1 MGNALR
7 IAIVDYGMGNLHSVR
22 KAFEACGGAA
32 ASTRDPEEV
41 VAADALVVPGVGSFG
56 DCVENLSRTGLKD
69 AIAEFI
75 RSGKPYLGLC
85 LGLQILF
92 PSSEE
97 SPGTPGLGIIPGKV
111 RRFTGSLKIPHMG
124 WNTIR
129 FPAPGSTGSAG
140 AGAMGQSEG
149 TSSSRCH
156 PGDLPTT
163 ARGALQAGSRDP
175 ALKKNDPLR
184 AGHRPTGQC
193 PLFRGIEDGSY
204 VYFVHSY
211 YPEPEDGAL
220 AAAVTD
226 YGVTFAS
233 AVWKGNL
240 MATQFHPEKSQRVG
254 LAMVRNFVAFAAER
268 AAGSAKT
275 ARGAR

>member
-7 IAIVDYGMGNLHSVR
+7 IAIADYGMGNLHSVR
-22 KAFEACGGAA
+22 KAFEACGGDTVCA
-32 ASTRDPEEV
+32 RDPDELRG
-41 VAADALVVPGVGSFG
+41 ADALVVPGVGSFG
-56 DCVENLSRTGLKD
+56 DCIENLTRTGLKD

-97 SPGTPGLGIIPGKV
+97 SPGTPGLGIIPGRV
-111 RRFTGSLKIPHMG
+111 RRFTGTLKIPHMG

-129 FPAPGSTGSAG
+129 FTSPGSAG
-140 AGAMGQSEG
+140 VGG
-149 TSSSRCH
+149 
-156 PGDLPTT
+156 PG
-163 ARGALQAGSRDP
+163 R
-175 ALKKNDPLR
+175 R
-184 AGHRPTGQC
+184 APVRC

-211 YPEPEDGAL
+211 YPELEDGAH

-254 LAMVRNFVAFAAER
+254 LLMIRNFIVFAGER
-268 AAGSAKT
+268 AGYMAGCVKPAWGT
-275 ARGAR
+275 P

>member
-1 MGNALR
+1 MQRTTRVL
-7 IAIVDYGMGNLHSVR
+7 IVDYGMGNLHSVR
-22 KAFEACGGAA
+22 KAFEACGGSAA
-32 ASTRDPEEV
+32 ITRDPEEV

-92 PSSEE
+92 PTSEE
-97 SPGTPGLGIIPGKV
+97 SPGTPGLGIIPGRV

-129 FPAPGSTGSAG
+129 FSGRGPG
-140 AGAMGQSEG
+140 
-149 TSSSRCH
+149 R
-156 PGDLPTT
+156 
-163 ARGALQAGSRDP
+163 
-175 ALKKNDPLR
+175 
-184 AGHRPTGQC
+184 C

-211 YPEPEDGAL
+211 YPEPEDRAV

-233 AVWKGNL
+233 AVWKDNL

-268 AAGSAKT
+268 ADGTAKT
-275 ARGAR
+275 ARGTR